1 MKSILLFAG
10 LLLSTVA
17 VKAQNVAL
25 PAFLKWQTN
34 NSPGCK
40 NVGLTK
46 DSMLLAVKNKC
57 ESEGIAANWRP
68 SVNVTPDQLHFT
80 IPAGASVKMT
90 ITYKFKSIG
99 EDVFGFYGNLEP
111 EGETSVSSSLV
122 LKDGTTSIPPSD
134 NYTQAVIWI
143 NFTSENEPVWKSPEA
158 IKGSMNFDFRV
169 TTSGGETH
177 QGSVAVIKDV
187 KLEIVNN

>member
-40 NVGLTK
+40 NVFVTK
-46 DSMLLAVKNKC
+46 DSMVLAVKNKC
-57 ESEGIAANWRP
+57 TSEGILANWRP
-68 SVNVTPDQLHFT
+68 SVNVTPDQMHFT
-80 IPAGASVKMT
+80 IPAGSSVKMT
-90 ITYKFKSIG
+90 VTYKFRSIAG
-99 EDVFGFYGNLEP
+99 DVLGFYGNLEP
-111 EGETSVSSSLV
+111 DGESSITGSLV

-134 NYTQAVIWI
+134 TYTKAVIWI
-143 NFTSENEPVWKSPEA
+143 NFTSESEPVWISPVA
-158 IKGSMNFDFRV
+158 MKGSMNFDFRV
-169 TTSGGETH
+169 TTTDGDTH